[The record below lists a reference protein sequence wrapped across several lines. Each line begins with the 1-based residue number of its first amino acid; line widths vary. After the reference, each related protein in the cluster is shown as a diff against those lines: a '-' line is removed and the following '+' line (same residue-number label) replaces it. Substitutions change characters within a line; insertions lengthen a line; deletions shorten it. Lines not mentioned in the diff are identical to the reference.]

1 MLLTCREV
9 CSTLK
14 ISKSLFYVML
24 KEDSTLR
31 PTLYIGKSPRWRHN
45 DVEAWINSQEQMQ
58 KLKAGS

>member
-1 MLLTCREV
+1 MLLNCREV
-9 CSTLK
+9 CSALK

-45 DVEAWINSQEQMQ
+45 DVEAWITAQELAQ
-58 KLKAGS
+58 KIKAVD